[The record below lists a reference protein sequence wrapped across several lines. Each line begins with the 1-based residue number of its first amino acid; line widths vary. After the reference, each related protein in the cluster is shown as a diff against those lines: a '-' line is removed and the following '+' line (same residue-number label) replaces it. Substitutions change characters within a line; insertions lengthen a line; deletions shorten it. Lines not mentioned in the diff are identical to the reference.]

1 MHDEFDWHA
10 AEPPKRRHCV
20 AAAPIRTRRALV
32 LISSLET
39 VRRTLSADIAYTM
52 SRMQVLE
59 RLPGNPIGISWRWLD
74 DTAVALMSHLPA
86 FSRVVGLRAGHEH
99 HIEPLVRWYR
109 EHDVKPTFELVPGHY
124 EAGLG
129 RELTRHGFFQ
139 SGFHASLV
147 ASLPAAV
154 PANAAHTVEHVTSP
168 SAMEDFLA
176 AYVAGWGI
184 PAKDHTVFKGN
195 VRPWLDQP
203 GWSLYVARIVGT
215 PAAAATLFMHDRVGY
230 LADAATAPSFRGRGL
245 QLALLRRRMA
255 DALQA
260 NADMVF
266 SGAAPFSTS
275 HRNMERVGLRVQFMR
290 ALWTPDGG

>member
-1 MHDEFDWHA
+1 
-10 AEPPKRRHCV
+10 
-20 AAAPIRTRRALV
+20 

-39 VRRTLSADIAYTM
+39 VQRTLSADIAYTM
-52 SRMQVLE
+52 SRMKVLE
-59 RLPGNPIGISWRWLD
+59 RLPGNPVGISWRWID
-74 DTAVALMSHLPA
+74 DTAVALMSYLPA
-86 FSRVVGLRAGHEH
+86 FSRVVGLRADHEH
-99 HIEPLVRWYR
+99 HIDPLVRWYR

-129 RELTRHGFFQ
+129 RELARHGFLQ

-147 ASLPAAV
+147 ASLPA
-154 PANAAHTVEHVTSP
+154 PGPTTAAHIVEHVTTRSM
-168 SAMEDFLA
+168 MEDYLE
-176 AYVAGWGI
+176 AYVAGWRI
-184 PAKDHTVFKGN
+184 PSEDQPVFKNN

-203 GWSLYVARIVGT
+203 GWSLYVVRIDGT

-230 LADAATAPSFRGRGL
+230 LADATTAPSFRGRGL

-260 NADMVF
+260 HADMVF

-275 HRNMERVGLRVQFMR
+275 HRNMERVGLRLQFMR